1 VLPTPLTAV
10 NVRVDKVDV
19 QLDAMYVTVKAKRKS
34 LTLQYPLDIWLPA
47 TVTFAEKRLVS

>member
-1 VLPTPLTAV
+1 V